1 MFRRNRPAATVE
13 SRFPRP
19 SEKEPLVDAKRREV
33 LKTGGGVL
41 ALAAAAGIIKP
52 GDALAQEWNKAAFD
66 TKGVA
71 ETVKALGGSGSALS
85 SAIEI
90 TAPDIA
96 ENGAVVPVAVE
107 SKLPKTQ
114 AIAILIEKN
123 PSTLSAEFEIP
134 AGTDP
139 FVSTRVKM
147 GETSNVYA
155 LVIADGK
162 YFHAVKEIKVT
173 IGGCG
178 G

>member
-1 MFRRNRPAATVE
+1 MNG
-13 SRFPRP
+13 
-19 SEKEPLVDAKRREV
+19 KRREV
-33 LKTGGGVL
+33 LKAGGSAGVL
-41 ALAAAAGIIKP
+41 ALAAVAGLVKT
-52 GDALAQEWNKAAFD
+52 GEALAQEWNKAAFD
-66 TKGVA
+66 TKSVA
-71 ETVKALGGSGSALS
+71 ETVKALGGSGSTPS
-85 SAIEI
+85 GAIEI

-107 SKLPKTQ
+107 SKLPRTQ

-123 PSTLSAEFEIP
+123 PNTLSAEFEIP

-147 GETSNVYA
+147 AETSNIYA
-155 LVIADGK
+155 LVAADGK